1 MFLTFITFLPII
13 GAFFLAFFP
22 KENEGAIKQT
32 ALAVAAADFL
42 LSLFLW
48 ANFDNSTHKMQFEL
62 NISWIES
69 WGINYHIGL
78 DGISLLLYV
87 MTTFLTL
94 ICIIASWDV
103 KKHIREYMMAMLALS
118 TGMLGVFI
126 SLDLFIF
133 YVFWEFQLVPM
144 YIIVGVWGGPRRI
157 YAAVKFFIYTAV
169 GSLLMLV
176 AIIWIYFHVKET
188 TGVATAD
195 ILTDGRLILGVARGA
210 FPWEMKR
217 LGTPIEHSKEK
228 FTESLE
234 VLQKLLSEEEV
245 SFSGKYYNF
254 EALTIMPRPITQ
266 PIPIMIAAMDPKS
279 IKNAA
284 LRGFHVQSTVLSGT
298 RELLMERVNA
308 FRDGCEELG
317 EKGKLLKLSMQ
328 RMMFVAKDEKDAEIK
343 NKLAYEYYKRFDN
356 MFTGPG
362 KVKNGNIIPL
372 PRKQSFEEMKDNLL
386 ICPIN
391 ELIDKLSIYAESGVD
406 EFIISSSFGQEQ
418 NETIE
423 SMHKISEEIIP
434 YFKNSKNQVA

>member
-1 MFLTFITFLPII
+1 MPNPNVGSKVHFQNMIEQSILAEKLGYKKVSIPEHHLINLLMMPSPLQMAVKIASLT
-13 GAFFLAFFP
+13 
-22 KENEGAIKQT
+22 K
-32 ALAVAAADFL
+32 
-42 LSLFLW
+42 
-48 ANFDNSTHKMQFEL
+48 
-62 NISWIES
+62 NIS
-69 WGINYHIGL
+69 
-78 DGISLLLYV
+78 ISTSVAVLPLHD
-87 MTTFLTL
+87 MRT
-94 ICIIASWDV
+94 
-103 KKHIREYMMAMLALS
+103 
-118 TGMLGVFI
+118 
-126 SLDLFIF
+126 
-133 YVFWEFQLVPM
+133 
-144 YIIVGVWGGPRRI
+144 
-157 YAAVKFFIYTAV
+157 YA
-169 GSLLMLV
+169 G
-176 AIIWIYFHVKET
+176 E
-188 TGVATAD
+188 VATAD

-266 PIPIMIAAMDPKS
+266 PIPIMIAAMDPNS

-298 RELLMERVNA
+298 KELLMERVNA

-317 EKGKLLKLSMQ
+317 ETGKLLKLSMQ
-328 RMMFVAKDEKDAEIK
+328 RMMFVAKDEKDAEKK

-391 ELIDKLSIYAESGVD
+391 ELIDKLSIYAEAGVD
-406 EFIISSSFGQEQ
+406 EFIISSGFGQEQ

>member
-1 MFLTFITFLPII
+1 MDFNHFLTSYMP
-13 GAFFLAFFP
+13 
-22 KENEGAIKQT
+22 
-32 ALAVAAADFL
+32 D
-42 LSLFLW
+42 
-48 ANFDNSTHKMQFEL
+48 L
-62 NISWIES
+62 NIGSKIHFKNMVEQS
-69 WGINYHIGL
+69 ILAEKLAYKAVSIPEHHLIN
-78 DGISLLLYV
+78 LLMMPSPLQMAV
-87 MTTFLTL
+87 K
-94 ICIIASWDV
+94 IASLT
-103 KKHIREYMMAMLALS
+103 KKISVS
-118 TGMLGVFI
+118 TSVAVLPLHDM
-126 SLDLFIF
+126 
-133 YVFWEFQLVPM
+133 
-144 YIIVGVWGGPRRI
+144 RT
-157 YAAVKFFIYTAV
+157 YAGEV
-169 GSLLMLV
+169 S
-176 AIIWIYFHVKET
+176 
-188 TGVATAD
+188 TAD

-210 FPWEMKR
+210 FPWEMER

-228 FTESLE
+228 FIESLE
-234 VLQKLLSEEEV
+234 VLQKLLAEEEV
-245 SFSGKYYNF
+245 SYKGKYYNF
-254 EALTIMPRPITQ
+254 DALTIMPRPISQ
-266 PIPIMIAAMDPKS
+266 PVPIMIAAMDPKS
-279 IKNAA
+279 IKSAA
-284 LRGFHVQSTVLSGT
+284 SRGFHVQSTVLSGT
-298 RELLMERVNA
+298 KELLMERVDA
-308 FRDGCEELG
+308 FKEGCEELG